1 MEKHILC
8 GVDADFSPPT
18 QWALRVVNQ
27 LFEQDSGD
35 LHLLLLTVIPL
46 PYDPSPSLMKARG
59 MG

>member
-35 LHLLLLTVIPL
+35 LHLLLLTGIPL
-46 PYDPSPSLMKARG
+46 PDEPSPSLMKARG